1 MKRILFM
8 TIMVCFL
15 TLTGTS
21 LFSQDKDQIRQSP
34 KALKWISDKGF
45 WITENNIKTPEN
57 SIIYF
62 YNNDGVLVYKERIEG
77 FTINLKKKKV
87 LMILKKVLEE
97 SVIAWEERHSFDE
110 NAERVAMRIKSRI

>member
-1 MKRILFM
+1 MKKTLFM
-8 TIMVCFL
+8 MIMIFISSL
-15 TLTGTS
+15 TCTA
-21 LFSQDKDQIRQSP
+21 LFAQDEDQPTRTP
-34 KALKWISDKGF
+34 KALKWISEKGF

-62 YNNDGVLVYKERIEG
+62 YNNDGILVYKERIEG

>member
-1 MKRILFM
+1 MKKVFGSFLILLF
-8 TIMVCFL
+8 
-15 TLTGTS
+15 TS
-21 LFSQDKDQIRQSP
+21 ISTVAFTQDEDQVFTP
-34 KALKWISDKGF
+34 VTPKWISDKGF
-45 WITENNIKTPEN
+45 WIAENNIKTPEN

-97 SVIAWEERHSFDE
+97 SVIAWEERHLFDE

>member
-1 MKRILFM
+1 MKKTLFTM
-8 TIMVCFL
+8 MLVSMFS
-15 TLTGTS
+15 LTGID
-21 LFSQDKDQIRQSP
+21 LFAQDEDQIRQSP
-34 KALKWISDKGF
+34 KALKWISEKGF
-45 WITENNIKTPEN
+45 WITENNIKSPEN